1 MNYGQIHYIYNC
13 HAIIVTTKSENV
25 ESQELASI
33 RGTHLYTAPFT
44 KQNLALE
51 DQPPTQEITC
61 MTVFEYSALT
71 NKGKK
76 KTGII
81 DADSILSAGSKLRQ
95 QNIFPIS
102 INEINSEI
110 STDHSGGSISDLL
123 SFSRVITGFSRGS
136 FVFSS
141 ISRSE
146 ISVITRQL
154 ATLLS
159 AGFPLVAAVST
170 LVTQTES
177 KSFQRVLSKIKE
189 SIEEGKSFSQ
199 ALSQYPSVF
208 PPVYINMVHA
218 GESSGTLE
226 LVLER
231 LADIT
236 ENQEEIRK
244 KIQTSLA
251 YPIMMSITG
260 IAVLIFLITYI
271 VPGIIKIFSDMNQQL
286 PAPTRLLI
294 SLSSFFQSFWWIVI
308 LIPIMASIAIYSIRR
323 RPKGLQITDALL
335 LSIPKVGKLI
345 KKSAVARFSRILG
358 SLLANGVPM
367 LTALEIARNT
377 TGNSIIQN
385 KIASAAEIVKQGGDL
400 GNALDG
406 SREFPPLAI
415 QMVKV
420 GEKSGK
426 LEQMLEKTAQLF
438 EKETE
443 SSLIAMTALLEPII
457 ILLMGAVV
465 GFIVLSIC
473 LPIFE
478 MNQLAR

>member
-1 MNYGQIHYIYNC
+1 
-13 HAIIVTTKSENV
+13 
-25 ESQELASI
+25 
-33 RGTHLYTAPFT
+33 
-44 KQNLALE
+44 
-51 DQPPTQEITC
+51 

-71 NKGKK
+71 GNGKRK
-76 KTGII
+76 NGII
-81 DADSILSAGSKLRQ
+81 DADSIVSAGSKLRQ
-95 QNIFPIS
+95 QNIFPTSIS
-102 INEINSEI
+102 EIKSEI
-110 STDHSGGSISDLL
+110 STNNRSIKLL
-123 SFSRVITGFSRGS
+123 PNAVIFSK
-136 FVFSS
+136 
-141 ISRSE
+141 ISKSE
-146 ISVITRQL
+146 TAIVTRQL

-159 AGFPLVAAVST
+159 AGFPLVTAVST
-170 LVTQTES
+170 LVMQTES
-177 KSFQRVLSKIKE
+177 KAFQRVLSKIKE

-208 PPVYINMVHA
+208 SPVYINMVNA

-236 ENQEEIRK
+236 EKQEETRK
-244 KIQTSLA
+244 KIETSLA
-251 YPIMMSITG
+251 YPILMSITG
-260 IAVLIFLITYI
+260 IVVLVFLITYI
-271 VPGIIKIFSDMNQQL
+271 VPGIIKIFTDLNQQL

-294 SLSSFFQSFWWIVI
+294 SLSSFFESFWWIVI
-308 LIPIMASIAIYSIRR
+308 LIPVIIAFMIYAFRR
-323 RPKGLQITDALL
+323 TPTGLQMTDRFLL
-335 LSIPKVGKLI
+335 AIPKLGKMI
-345 KKSAVARFSRILG
+345 KKNAVARFSRILA

-367 LTALEIARNT
+367 LTALDISRNT
-377 TGNSIIQN
+377 TGNSVIKSRITV
-385 KIASAAEIVKQGGDL
+385 AAEIVKQGGDL

-406 SREFPPLAI
+406 SKEFPPLAV
-415 QMVKV
+415 QMIKV

-426 LEQMLEKTAQLF
+426 LELMLEKTAQLF

-457 ILLMGAVV
+457 ILVMGAVV

>member
-1 MNYGQIHYIYNC
+1 
-13 HAIIVTTKSENV
+13 
-25 ESQELASI
+25 
-33 RGTHLYTAPFT
+33 
-44 KQNLALE
+44 
-51 DQPPTQEITC
+51 
-61 MTVFEYSALT
+61 MTVFEYRALT
-71 NKGKK
+71 SKGKK
-76 KTGII
+76 KTGIV
-81 DADSILSAGSKLRQ
+81 DADSILSAGTKLRQ
-95 QNIFPIS
+95 QNIFPVS

-110 STDHSGGSISDLL
+110 STNHARKTQSGSAVFSTRLSGYPNGTSNFYGGTSVVSKGILSLL
-123 SFSRVITGFSRGS
+123 RGS
-136 FVFSS
+136 FVFSG

-146 ISVITRQL
+146 VSVITRQL

-159 AGFPLVAAVST
+159 AGFPLVAAVAT
-170 LVTQTES
+170 LVAQTES

-208 PPVYINMVHA
+208 SNIYINMIHS

-236 ENQEEIRK
+236 EKQEETRK

-251 YPIMMSITG
+251 YPVFMSITG
-260 IAVLIFLITYI
+260 IAVLVFLITYI

-294 SLSSFFQSFWWIVI
+294 SVSSFFQSFWWIVL
-308 LIPIMASIAIYSIRR
+308 LIPLIFCLFIYILRKT
-323 RPKGLQITDALL
+323 PKGLQITDTFL
-335 LSIPKVGKLI
+335 LSIPKAGKMI
-345 KKSAVARFSRILG
+345 KKNSVARFSRILG

-367 LTALEIARNT
+367 LTALDISRNT
-377 TGNSIIQN
+377 TGNCIIKN
-385 KIASAAEIVKQGGDL
+385 KITKAAEIVKQGGDL

-415 QMVKV
+415 QMIKV

-443 SSLIAMTALLEPII
+443 SSLAAMTALLEPLI
-457 ILLMGAVV
+457 ILFMGAVV

>member
-1 MNYGQIHYIYNC
+1 M
-13 HAIIVTTKSENV
+13 
-25 ESQELASI
+25 
-33 RGTHLYTAPFT
+33 
-44 KQNLALE
+44 
-51 DQPPTQEITC
+51 
-61 MTVFEYSALT
+61 
-71 NKGKK
+71 
-76 KTGII
+76 
-81 DADSILSAGSKLRQ
+81 
-95 QNIFPIS
+95 
-102 INEINSEI
+102 NEIRSEI
-110 STDHSGGSISDLL
+110 STDHARQTLSGSAAFSKGISGFARDKTDVSRKVSDLSTGTSVL
-123 SFSRVITGFSRGS
+123 SKWALGLSRGS
-136 FVFSS
+136 FGFSG

-146 ISVITRQL
+146 VSVITRQL

-170 LVTQTES
+170 LVSQTES
-177 KSFQRVLSKIKE
+177 RQFKLVLSKIKE

-208 PPVYINMVHA
+208 SSVYINMIHA

-236 ENQEEIRK
+236 EKQEDTRK

-251 YPIMMSITG
+251 YPVFMSITG
-260 IAVLIFLITYI
+260 IAVLVFLITYI

-286 PAPTRLLI
+286 PTPTRLLI
-294 SLSSFFQSFWWIVI
+294 SLSSFFQSFWWIVL
-308 LIPIMASIAIYSIRR
+308 LIPAIFCMFIYIIRKT
-323 RPKGLQITDALL
+323 PKGLQLTDAFLL
-335 LSIPKVGKLI
+335 AVPRAGKMV
-345 KKSAVARFSRILG
+345 KKNAVARFSRILG

-367 LTALEIARNT
+367 LTALDISRNT
-377 TGNSIIQN
+377 TGNSVIKNRITR
-385 KIASAAEIVKQGGDL
+385 AAEIVKQGGDL

-415 QMVKV
+415 QMIKV

-443 SSLIAMTALLEPII
+443 SSLAAMTALLEPLI
-457 ILLMGAVV
+457 ILFMGAVV

>member
-1 MNYGQIHYIYNC
+1 
-13 HAIIVTTKSENV
+13 
-25 ESQELASI
+25 
-33 RGTHLYTAPFT
+33 
-44 KQNLALE
+44 
-51 DQPPTQEITC
+51 

-76 KTGII
+76 KNGII
-81 DADSILSAGSKLRQ
+81 DADSIFSAGSKLRQ
-95 QNIFPIS
+95 QNIFPVS

-110 STDHSGGSISDLL
+110 SNNHSHKSFFGSIP
-123 SFSRVITGFSRGS
+123 FSR
-136 FVFSS
+136 

-146 ISVITRQL
+146 ISIITRQL
-154 ATLLS
+154 ATLIS
-159 AGFPLVAAVST
+159 AGFPLVSAVST
-170 LVTQTES
+170 LVPQTES

-199 ALSQYPSVF
+199 ALSLYPSVF
-208 PPVYINMVHA
+208 SAVYINMVHA

-236 ENQEEIRK
+236 EKQEDTRK

-251 YPIMMSITG
+251 YPILMSITG
-260 IAVLIFLITYI
+260 TGVLIFLITYI
-271 VPGIIKIFSDMNQQL
+271 VPGIIKIFADMNQQL

-294 SLSSFFQSFWWIVI
+294 SLSSFFQSFWWVV
-308 LIPIMASIAIYSIRR
+308 LMIPMIITIAIYGIRKTS
-323 RPKGLQITDALL
+323 KGLQMTDGFLL
-335 LSIPKVGKLI
+335 NIPKVGKLI
-345 KKSAVARFSRILG
+345 KKNAVARFSRILG

-367 LTALEIARNT
+367 LTALDIARNT
-377 TGNSIIQN
+377 TGNSVIQQKIIL
-385 KIASAAEIVKQGGDL
+385 ATEIVKQGGDL

-406 SREFPPLAI
+406 NREFLPLSV
-415 QMVKV
+415 QMIKV

-438 EKETE
+438 ERETE
-443 SSLIAMTALLEPII
+443 SSLIAMTALLEPLI
-457 ILLMGAVV
+457 ILFMGTVV

>member
-1 MNYGQIHYIYNC
+1 
-13 HAIIVTTKSENV
+13 
-25 ESQELASI
+25 
-33 RGTHLYTAPFT
+33 
-44 KQNLALE
+44 
-51 DQPPTQEITC
+51 

-71 NKGKK
+71 DKGKTK
-76 KTGII
+76 SGIV
-81 DADSILSAGSKLRQ
+81 DADSIVSAGLKLRQ
-95 QNIFPIS
+95 QNIFPTS
-102 INEINSEI
+102 INEIKSEI
-110 STDHSGGSISDLL
+110 SNKHKIKSL
-123 SFSRVITGFSRGS
+123 TGFTLFAG
-136 FVFSS
+136 V
-141 ISRSE
+141 SRSE
-146 ISVITRQL
+146 TAIITRQL

-159 AGFPLVAAVST
+159 AGFPLVNALST

-189 SIEEGKSFSQ
+189 AIEEGKSFSQ
-199 ALSQYPSVF
+199 ALSEYPSVF

-236 ENQEEIRK
+236 EKQEDTRK

-251 YPIMMSITG
+251 YPVLMSITG
-260 IAVLIFLITYI
+260 TAVLVFLITYI
-271 VPGIIKIFSDMNQQL
+271 VPGIIKIFTDMNQQL

-294 SLSSFFQSFWWIVI
+294 SLSLFFQSFWWILI
-308 LIPIMASIAIYSIRR
+308 LIPVFISIAIYLFRKRAS
-323 RPKGLQITDALL
+323 GLQITDNFLL
-335 LSIPKVGKLI
+335 CVPKMGKMI
-345 KKSAVARFSRILG
+345 KKNAVARFSRILG

-367 LTALEIARNT
+367 LTALDIARNT
-377 TGNSIIQN
+377 TGNSVIKNRITM
-385 KIASAAEIVKQGGDL
+385 AAESVKQGGDL

-415 QMVKV
+415 QMIKV

-426 LEQMLEKTAQLF
+426 LELMLEKTAQLF
-438 EKETE
+438 EKDTE
-443 SSLIAMTALLEPII
+443 SSLIAMMALLEPVI
-457 ILLMGAVV
+457 ILVMGAVV